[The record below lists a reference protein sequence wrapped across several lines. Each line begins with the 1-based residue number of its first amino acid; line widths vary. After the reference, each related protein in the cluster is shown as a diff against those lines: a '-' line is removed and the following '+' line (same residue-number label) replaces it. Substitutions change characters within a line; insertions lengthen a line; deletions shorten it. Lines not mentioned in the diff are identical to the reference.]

1 MSNFNLKCLDKTCNG
16 DLVIK
21 YDAKKINYDDV
32 NFNCTTDT
40 YKKPKIYVCK
50 KCEILFSE
58 LVFNFQN
65 NQFEKSYKDVKDEK
79 YISQIEYKKIYFEDL
94 SKKIYKE
101 LNTSNSVLE
110 IGSYYGLLGSIIN
123 EKVKNYYGL
132 ELSYHGCKFSK
143 DKFNLNIFNET
154 IEEHSKRKIKYDL
167 IIMADVIEHFAD
179 PFSTFEIVNK
189 LLNKNG
195 KLILTTFNMDSL
207 YAKITGKNY
216 HWIIPYHLAYFSN
229 KTLKDIGKKNNLELY
244 KIEND
249 TRTVSV
255 GYLLEKL
262 IFIFPRLSLIFKFLF
277 KFKLLRKLS
286 IKINLR
292 DLNIYYYIKSN

>member
-1 MSNFNLKCLDKTCNG
+1 MKSRPGLIIELSDDNG
-16 DLVIK
+16 NIGLG
-21 YDAKKINYDDV
+21 
-32 NFNCTTDT
+32 
-40 YKKPKIYVCK
+40 
-50 KCEILFSE
+50 EILC
-58 LVFNFQN
+58 NFPSN
-65 NQFEKSYKDVKDEK
+65 SASYKFQLFKD
-79 YISQIEYKKIYFEDL
+79 
-94 SKKIYKE
+94 
-101 LNTSNSVLE
+101 
-110 IGSYYGLLGSIIN
+110 
-123 EKVKNYYGL
+123 
-132 ELSYHGCKFSK
+132 
-143 DKFNLNIFNET
+143 IF
-154 IEEHSKRKIKYDL
+154 
-167 IIMADVIEHFAD
+167 A
-179 PFSTFEIVNK
+179 NK

-207 YAKITGKNY
+207 YAKITRKNY
-216 HWIIPYHLAYFSN
+216 HWIIPFHLVYFSN

-249 TRTVSV
+249 IRTVSV